1 MRTQSQNN
9 DVVGQTSQ
17 RRILLEK
24 KKELEGKISK
34 SSDDSYIVKHLWT
47 YFRLTWKYSHDI

>member
-24 KKELEGKISK
+24 KERIGRQNFEVKRRQLHSKTFMDLFSFDLEVLS
-34 SSDDSYIVKHLWT
+34 
-47 YFRLTWKYSHDI
+47 